1 METVTKPLSLLDIS
15 DFGSR
20 SLIDI
25 LAIIILVGFIYY
37 PKYKNKD
44 FIFTFVLFN
53 IINFMICYL
62 LGAAKI
68 KIGFAFGL
76 FAIFS
81 IIRYRTIMVSIKD
94 MGYFF
99 VCVAL
104 GMLNSLATVTDG
116 FVILISCN
124 LIILILTYFL
134 ERLNFMNNE
143 NYKEIVYDNVQLIKP
158 ANREDLI
165 NDLKERT
172 GLDIHKVD
180 VISIN
185 YLKDTVLLKEYYFA
199 KESENTILNTSD
211 DD

>member
-1 METVTKPLSLLDIS
+1 
-15 DFGSR
+15 
-20 SLIDI
+20 
-25 LAIIILVGFIYY
+25 
-37 PKYKNKD
+37 
-44 FIFTFVLFN
+44 
-53 IINFMICYL
+53 
-62 LGAAKI
+62 
-68 KIGFAFGL
+68 
-76 FAIFS
+76 
-81 IIRYRTIMVSIKD
+81 MVSIKD

-165 NDLKERT
+165 KDLNERT

-185 YLKDTVLLKEYYFA
+185 YLKDTVLLKAYYYA
-199 KESENTILNTSD
+199 KESENTIINTSD

>member
-1 METVTKPLSLLDIS
+1 METVTKPFNLLDIS

-25 LAIIILVGFIYY
+25 LAIVILVGLIYY

-104 GMLNSLATVTDG
+104 GMLNSLASVTDG

-124 LIILILTYFL
+124 IIILILTYFL

-143 NYKEIVYDNVQLIKP
+143 NYKEIVYDNVLLIKP
-158 ANREDLI
+158 ANREELIKDL
-165 NDLKERT
+165 NERT

-185 YLKDTVLLKEYYFA
+185 YLKDTVLLKAYYYA
-199 KESENTILNTSD
+199 KESENTIINTSD